1 MDHIDTARAKKSR
14 QTLKIAAA
22 TLLGIFVI
30 STIAQYVWLSSGS
43 AEWNFKEER
52 NGIRIWTQK
61 VPNNPLLKG
70 RAQFRVRSTLGGIT
84 RVVFDPEVHRV
95 NHMDNAVALEE
106 VRSARYYS
114 VFNTLT
120 QVMPWPFK
128 TREFVLSSQYL
139 QDPKTKAIEFNAMAA
154 PNKIPA
160 SDCCVRLVH
169 VHNRW
174 SATPRGNGEVDFE
187 FYWDI
192 DWGGGMPYVL
202 QNALLPGA
210 LYKAMS
216 DFRNL
221 MEKYKS
227 DTFAGIEEPDAVE
240 VAATP

>member
-1 MDHIDTARAKKSR
+1 MSR
-14 QTLKIAAA
+14 KTLTIAAA

-30 STIAQYVWLSSGS
+30 STVANYLWLSSGS
-43 AEWNFKEER
+43 AEWKFKEER
-52 NGIRIWTQK
+52 NGIKIWTQK
-61 VPNNPLLKG
+61 TPDNPLLKG
-70 RAQFRVRSTLGGIT
+70 RAQFRIRSTLGGIT
-84 RVVFDPEVHRV
+84 KIVFDPEVHRV

-106 VRSARYYS
+106 VRSPRYYS
-114 VFNTLT
+114 VFNRLT
-120 QVMPWPFK
+120 TELPWPFK

-160 SDCCVRLVH
+160 SACCVRLVH

-174 SATPRGNGEVDFE
+174 SATPLGNGEVDFE

-192 DWGGGMPYVL
+192 DWGGGMPYVM
-202 QNALLPGA
+202 QNMMLPSA
-210 LYKAMS
+210 VYKAMS

-221 MEKYKS
+221 MEKYQN
-227 DTFAGIEEPDAVE
+227 DTYAGIEEPDTVK